1 MVIGA
6 ALDMVML
13 KIVFPLVSSVML
25 QVLEK
30 TRLRVSIICQFS
42 LEDSA
47 KGELSP
53 VGTARNVKETRIKKM
68 RKNGWY

>member
-1 MVIGA
+1 
-6 ALDMVML
+6 
-13 KIVFPLVSSVML
+13 ML

-53 VGTARNVKETRIKKM
+53 VGTARNVKETRIKKCGRM
-68 RKNGWY
+68 NGTKTVRVKVLLFRRY